1 MVNINSSKKM
11 VIRTYC
17 SPLED
22 KRIMLIARK
31 VHKNVAAK
39 VKKEDTRD
47 VILKQTRQVNKTSFK
62 SS

>member
-1 MVNINSSKKM
+1 M

-17 SPLED
+17 SPLEV

-47 VILKQTRQVNKTSFK
+47 VILKQTRHVKTSFQVPVTCFW
-62 SS
+62 